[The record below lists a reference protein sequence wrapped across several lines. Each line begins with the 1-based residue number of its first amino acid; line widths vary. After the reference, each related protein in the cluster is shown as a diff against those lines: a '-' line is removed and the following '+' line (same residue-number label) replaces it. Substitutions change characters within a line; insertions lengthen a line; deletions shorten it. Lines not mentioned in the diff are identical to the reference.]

1 MKKFVVILLGLV
13 AAVAAGAVFLLPL
26 TMEPIEGA
34 ILPTILAA
42 AIGLAAGAGIG
53 RLTGPAP
60 DKEAAPTFR
69 HRKA

>member
-13 AAVAAGAVFLLPL
+13 TAVAAGAVFVLPL
-26 TMEPIEGA
+26 TLEEA
-34 ILPTILAA
+34 ILPTIVAA
-42 AIGLAAGAGIG
+42 VVGLAAGAAIG

-60 DKEAAPTFR
+60 EHTVAPTFR